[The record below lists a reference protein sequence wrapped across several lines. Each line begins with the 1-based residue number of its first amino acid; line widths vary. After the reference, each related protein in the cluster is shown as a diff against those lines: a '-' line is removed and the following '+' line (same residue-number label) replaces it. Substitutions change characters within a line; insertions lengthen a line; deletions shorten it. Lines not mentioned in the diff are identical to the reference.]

1 MVLNGHLPEKLQT
14 LLAPWTCLASA
25 KSAIG
30 YQQLF
35 LENGFAVTGYEDES
49 QALLDMV
56 LDFKK
61 KLLVAGLGK
70 TLATADGVPDVLA
83 SLDLGE
89 LKTLLDE
96 ARQLVNEGVV
106 SYCRM
111 TFTKGRPKS
120 KSRSKT
126 TAATS
131 PQLKT
136 IGSSEPSST
145 AEDCGPGC
153 NC

>member
-1 MVLNGHLPEKLQT
+1 
-14 LLAPWTCLASA
+14 
-25 KSAIG
+25 
-30 YQQLF
+30 
-35 LENGFAVTGYEDES
+35 
-49 QALLDMV
+49 MV

-89 LKTLLDE
+89 LKSLLDE

-111 TFTKGRPKS
+111 TFAKGRPKA
-120 KSRSKT
+120 KDRSKNA
-126 TAATS
+126 AATT
-131 PQLKT
+131 PQLET
-136 IGSSEPSST
+136 IGSN